1 MPALSRLFRLQMD
14 IWLNKKQAGGMAVD
28 PWGSQAE
35 CCIASHRPVMFLPKL
50 PAGQPLENYWVLPPF

>member
-1 MPALSRLFRLQMD
+1 MD